1 MAIIFSSSNMI
12 MQIRNHSSPSP
23 SSVKAVGFSKGNFVN
38 PINLKIASNFKHKP
52 CSFAIHACQAESDRD
67 FVAKELEA
75 KRIMVTPTKPEL
87 DNFKEPELEKQSL
100 KFVEAKKSGASSS
113 KEKIITHTSSMDYQ
127 QVLKYPLVTE
137 AAMHKIIN
145 ENTLVFMV
153 DVRANKKD
161 IRNAFENM
169 LKIKTKKINTLIN
182 YDGTKKAYIQL
193 SSDNQAVTVA
203 KKMKILA

>member
-1 MAIIFSSSNMI
+1 MAIMFSSSNMI

-23 SSVKAVGFSKGNFVN
+23 SSVKAFAFSKGISAN
-38 PINLKIASNFKHKP
+38 PINLKVASNFKHKP
-52 CSFAIHACQAESDRD
+52 CSFAIRACQAESDRD
-67 FVAKELEA
+67 FAAKELEA
-75 KRIMVTPTKPEL
+75 KRIMVTPTKREL
-87 DNFKEPELEKQSL
+87 DNFKEPEPEKQSL
-100 KFVEAKKSGASSS
+100 KLKKSDTSSS
-113 KEKIITHTSSMDYQ
+113 KEKIVTQTSSMDYQ

-153 DVRANKKD
+153 DIRANKKD

-193 SSDNQAVTVA
+193 SSDNQAVNVA

>member
-12 MQIRNHSSPSP
+12 MEIRNHYSPSP
-23 SSVKAVGFSKGNFVN
+23 SSVKAFAFSKGIFVN
-38 PINLKIASNFKHKP
+38 PINLKIDSNSKHKP
-52 CSFAIHACQAESDRD
+52 CSFAIKACQAESDRD

-100 KFVEAKKSGASSS
+100 KFVEAKKSSASSS
-113 KEKIITHTSSMDYQ
+113 KEKIVTQTSSMDYQ

-137 AAMHKIIN
+137 AAMHKIIE

-193 SSDNQAVTVA
+193 TSDNQAVTVA